1 MPRNP
6 LEASRTLS
14 LSEAWRVNDA
24 CERFEADWR
33 ADLRPEIEATL
44 ARALD
49 RDRLALFP
57 ELLALE
63 RELRE
68 ARGERPTALDYLA
81 RFPEWAGEIG
91 RAFADNPYPGEV
103 STEIQPREDPGA
115 TLAFE
120 GSTGIDAEALLARFG
135 DYDLLDEIARGGM
148 GVVYRARQRSL
159 NRLVALKMIRAGR
172 LATPEERERF
182 LFEAEAVANLEHPH
196 IVPIFDIGEHLGQ
209 DFFSM
214 RLVEGGS
221 LARRI
226 SECGKDPRAAARL
239 VATIAEAV
247 DYAHGQGIW
256 HRDLKPANILIDTAG
271 RPFVTDF
278 GLAKRVREDEALTRS
293 GTIVGTPSYMAPEQA
308 SGSSQKLSAAA
319 DVYSL
324 GAVLYELLA
333 GRPPFRAD
341 TVRELLEQV
350 LEREPE
356 PPGQFRAGL
365 PVDLERIC
373 LKCLEKNP
381 QARYPTAKALSDDLE
396 RFLRGE
402 SVEAGRPNPL
412 QQLVRWTRRE
422 PELVSHLGGLGLMA
436 MVTEF
441 NFRTSSDR
449 DPRVHY
455 TVLALFAVWAIFSAL
470 FQSGLRREWR
480 VGLLR
485 FVWSA
490 VDILLLAV
498 ILRVLDA
505 LESSLVVGFALLIAA
520 SGLWSTVRLV
530 WFSTGLAM
538 VCYALLALDSHARHP
553 WVHFQY
559 PNAFLAAL
567 AVTGFVIARQVR
579 RMGSLSRYYEQRGFR

>member
-1 MPRNP
+1 MQRNP
-6 LEASRTLS
+6 IESSQIVS
-14 LSEAWRVNDA
+14 LSAARRVNEA
-24 CERFEADWR
+24 CEQFEADWR
-33 ADLRPEIEATL
+33 ADLRPEIEPIL
-44 ARALD
+44 ASALD
-49 RDRLALFP
+49 RDRIALFP

-68 ARGERPTALDYLA
+68 SRGERPRTCDYLA
-81 RFPEWAGEIG
+81 RFPEWAGEIE
-91 RAFADNPYPGEV
+91 RAFADQPGMEP
-103 STEIQPREDPGA
+103 TELDPQEDPTQTVA
-115 TLAFE
+115 YEPAIE
-120 GSTGIDAEALLARFG
+120 GDAEALLARFG
-135 DYDLLDEIARGGM
+135 DYELIDEIARGGM

-226 SECGKDPRAAARL
+226 TECGKDPRSAARL
-239 VATIAEAV
+239 VATVAHAV
-247 DYAHGQGIW
+247 EYAHAQGIW
-256 HRDLKPANILIDTAG
+256 HRDLKPANILIDAAG

-278 GLAKRVREDEALTRS
+278 GLAKRVREDSALTRS

-308 SGSSQKLSAAA
+308 AGSSQKLSAAS

-341 TVRELLEQV
+341 TVREVLEQV

-356 PPGQFRAGL
+356 PPGQYRAGL

-381 QARYPTAKALSDDLE
+381 QARYPTAKALAEDLE

-412 QQLVRWTRRE
+412 QQMVRWTRRE

-441 NFRTSSDR
+441 NYLTRTDR
-449 DPRVHY
+449 DPLIHY
-455 TVLALFAVWAIFSAL
+455 TVLALFGLWAILATA
-470 FQSGLRREWR
+470 FQWGLRREWR
-480 VGLLR
+480 VSLLR
-485 FVWSA
+485 YGWSA
-490 VDILLLAV
+490 MDILLIAL

-520 SGLWSTVRLV
+520 SGLWSSVRLV
-530 WFSTGLAM
+530 WFSTALSM
-538 VCYALLALDSHARHP
+538 VCYAVLALDSQARHS
-553 WVHFQY
+553 WVHYQY

-567 AVTGFVIARQVR
+567 AVTGFVVARQVR
-579 RMGSLSRYYEQRGFR
+579 RMGTLSRYYEQRGFG